1 MGLSG
6 SRRDCAPPAADIAK
20 VRLRHASGEY
30 RRNHGGQDDHNP
42 AFPRQEG
49 SISPSAV
56 PVNEPGVTPDI
67 IQSAI
72 DSLTVAGVIH
82 RDPDG
87 DLRASAALV
96 ELDALRM
103 ICV

>member
-1 MGLSG
+1 M
-6 SRRDCAPPAADIAK
+6 PAENTDVITVAK
-20 VRLRHASGEY
+20 TTIILHFLGRK
-30 RRNHGGQDDHNP
+30 
-42 AFPRQEG
+42 G

-103 ICV
+103 SCV